1 MTTTRIQKILFP
13 VNFSPSCIAMAPY
26 VRRAATIFNAV
37 VSLVHVVD
45 PTELD
50 LFEQYELYV
59 RPVADILDDHT
70 IVRKERFDAFLTSEF
85 PLADSPRV
93 LLSGDPASQISELAK
108 NENFDLI
115 IMPTHAGRFRQ
126 ALLGSTTARV
136 INDAPCPVL
145 TSRHAETIAPRPF
158 AHRHWICALDLTPYA
173 DTVLRTSKAFSEQA
187 RGELSLIHV
196 VNVGRHNRLSSSN
209 VDESLNQDEVR
220 RASSILEALTQRQ
233 GLTASAHIAVG
244 SPKDTLLQ
252 FVDQSEADVL
262 IIGRSSATG
271 LSGRLTDLTYAIV
284 RDSPFPVLS
293 V

>member
-1 MTTTRIQKILFP
+1 MTMARIQKILFP

-45 PTELD
+45 PAELG

-59 RPVADILDDHT
+59 RPIADILDDHT
-70 IVRKERFDAFLTSEF
+70 IVRKERLDAFLTSEF

-93 LLSGDPASQISELAK
+93 MLSGDPASQISELAK

-187 RGELSLIHV
+187 HGELSLIHV
-196 VNVGRHNRLSSSN
+196 VNVGRHSRLSSSD
-209 VDESLNQDEVR
+209 VEESLHQDEVR
-220 RASSILEALTQRQ
+220 RASDILGSLTHRQ
-233 GLTASAHIAVG
+233 GLTAPTHIAVG
-244 SPKDTLLQ
+244 SPKDALLQ

-262 IIGRSSATG
+262 IIGRSPATG
-271 LSGRLTDLTYAIV
+271 SSGRLTDLTYAIV

-293 V
+293 L

>member
-26 VRRAATIFNAV
+26 VRRASTIFNAV

-136 INDAPCPVL
+136 INDAQCLVL
-145 TSRHAETIAPRPF
+145 TSRHAE
-158 AHRHWICALDLTPYA
+158 
-173 DTVLRTSKAFSEQA
+173 
-187 RGELSLIHV
+187 
-196 VNVGRHNRLSSSN
+196 NVGGHSRVSSS
-209 VDESLNQDEVR
+209 DIEESLHQDEVR
-220 RASSILEALTQRQ
+220 RASGILEALTHRH

-252 FVDQSEADVL
+252 FVDQTEADVL

-271 LSGRLTDLTYAIV
+271 LSGRLTDLTYAI
-284 RDSPFPVLS
+284 
-293 V
+293 

>member
-1 MTTTRIQKILFP
+1 MTMARIQKILFP
-13 VNFSPSCIAMAPY
+13 VKFSPSCIAMAPY

-45 PTELD
+45 PAELD
-50 LFEQYELYV
+50 LFEHYELYL
-59 RPVADILDDHT
+59 RPVADILHDHT

-85 PLADSPRV
+85 PLADSPRL

-108 NENFDLI
+108 NDNFDLI

-158 AHRHWICALDLTPYA
+158 AHRQWICAVDLTPYA
-173 DTVLRTSKAFSEQA
+173 DTVLRTGKAISEQA

-196 VNVGRHNRLSSSN
+196 VNVGRHSRLSSSD
-209 VDESLNQDEVR
+209 VEELHQDEVR
-220 RASSILEALTQRQ
+220 RASGILEALTHRR
-233 GLTASAHIAVG
+233 GLTASTHIAVG

-262 IIGRSSATG
+262 IIGRSSTTR
-271 LSGRLTDLTYAIV
+271 SPGRLTDLTYAIV

>member
-173 DTVLRTSKAFSEQA
+173 DTVLRTSKAYSEQA
-187 RGELSLIHV
+187 HGELSLIHV
-196 VNVGRHNRLSSSN
+196 VNVGRHSMLSSSDA
-209 VDESLNQDEVR
+209 DESLHQDEVR
-220 RASSILEALTQRQ
+220 RASSILEELTHRQ

-262 IIGRSSATG
+262 IIGRSSTTG
-271 LSGRLTDLTYAIV
+271 SSGRLTDLTYAIV

>member
-1 MTTTRIQKILFP
+1 MTMPRIQKILFP

-26 VRRAATIFNAV
+26 VRRAATIFNAA

-45 PTELD
+45 PAELN
-50 LFEQYELYV
+50 LFEQYERYV
-59 RPVADILDDHT
+59 RPVADILDDHR
-70 IVRKERFDAFLTSEF
+70 IVRKERLDAFLTSEF
-85 PLADSPRV
+85 PLANSPRV

-136 INDAPCPVL
+136 INDAPCLVL
-145 TSRHAETIAPRPF
+145 TSRHAETIAPRPLT
-158 AHRHWICALDLTPYA
+158 HRQWICALDLTPYA
-173 DTVLRTSKAFSEQA
+173 DTVLRTSKAISEQA

-196 VNVGRHNRLSSSN
+196 VNVGGHSRLSSS
-209 VDESLNQDEVR
+209 DIEESLHQDEVR
-220 RASSILEALTQRQ
+220 RASGILEALTHRH

-252 FVDQSEADVL
+252 FVDQTEADVL
-262 IIGRSSATG
+262 IIGRSSTTG
-271 LSGRLTDLTYAIV
+271 SSGRLTDLTYAIV

>member
-45 PTELD
+45 PAELG

-70 IVRKERFDAFLTSEF
+70 IVRKERLDAFLTSEF

-93 LLSGDPASQISELAK
+93 LLTGDPASQISELAK

-173 DTVLRTSKAFSEQA
+173 DTVLRMSKAFSEQA
-187 RGELSLIHV
+187 HGELSLIHV
-196 VNVGRHNRLSSSN
+196 VNVGRHSRLSSSD
-209 VDESLNQDEVR
+209 VEESLHQDEVR
-220 RASSILEALTQRQ
+220 RTSDILGALTHRQ

-252 FVDQSEADVL
+252 FADQSEADVL

-293 V
+293 I

>member
-45 PTELD
+45 PAELD

-173 DTVLRTSKAFSEQA
+173 DTVLGTSKAFSEQA

-196 VNVGRHNRLSSSN
+196 VNVGRHSRLSSSD
-209 VDESLNQDEVR
+209 VEESLHQDEVR
-220 RASSILEALTQRQ
+220 RASGILEELTHRQ

-262 IIGRSSATG
+262 IIGRSFTTG
-271 LSGRLTDLTYAIV
+271 SPGRLTDLTYAIV

-293 V
+293 I